1 MSIGT
6 DDNNDR
12 RQTYRATPSA
22 HQADGGEEYRW
33 KPANQHPDTQRV
45 VVVRWLD
52 CGEFDLAYYGQEDE
66 GDPYAWRQAVS
77 NCLYVEGHDPH
88 VWIDYEALA
97 RFHLSSAD
105 RQRPDDFDPVA
116 MAMRNT
122 MLVAARDAAV
132 EAKEKAERE
141 RDEARQ
147 GFFASHR
154 CGACAKSEAA
164 RAAAQAEAGRLREA
178 LEDIDANA
186 DDLSSVDVRL
196 VARAALDAGE
206 GAK

>member
-141 RDEARQ
+141 RDEAR
-147 GFFASHR
+147 
-154 CGACAKSEAA
+154 EAA
-164 RAAAQAEAGRLREA
+164 TTHRGDWEVAREMLAAAQAEAGRLREA
-178 LEDIDANA
+178 LTDI
-186 DDLSSVDVRL
+186 VDGMPL
-196 VARAALDAGE
+196 TYAECQSLARAALDAGE